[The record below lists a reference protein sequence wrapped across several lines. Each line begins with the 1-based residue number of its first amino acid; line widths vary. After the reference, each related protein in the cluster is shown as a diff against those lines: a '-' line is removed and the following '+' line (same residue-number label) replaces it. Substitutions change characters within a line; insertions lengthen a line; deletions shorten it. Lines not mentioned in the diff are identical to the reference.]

1 MPLRGVKT
9 FKRGLL
15 MNDKNLLPS
24 KVGCRSL
31 SRRRFLA
38 AFLTLAAYL
47 RLSRPSLA
55 RGDEKDEET
64 VMSGRWLLK
73 RSDLP

>member
-1 MPLRGVKT
+1 MALRGGKT
-9 FKRGLL
+9 FKRGML
-15 MNDKNLLPS
+15 MNDKNLFPPA
-24 KVGCRSL
+24 VARRSL

-55 RGDEKDEET
+55 RCDGKDDET
-64 VMSGRWLLK
+64 VLSGRWLLK
-73 RSDLP
+73 RSDLR